1 MACAFF
7 NFGGEWKHLVLK
19 LQGHLNVGTSTSQEN
34 EYRFAWWC
42 IFHIFHDDYNDD
54 EKHVDIMIE
63 VHKFESIYQR
73 IEEAAP
79 KIPNERNLLHVDIDD
94 DQINFHR

>member
-1 MACAFF
+1 
-7 NFGGEWKHLVLK
+7 
-19 LQGHLNVGTSTSQEN
+19 
-34 EYRFAWWC
+34 
-42 IFHIFHDDYNDD
+42 
-54 EKHVDIMIE
+54 MIE

-94 DQINFHR
+94 DQINFYR